1 MRYLTIS
8 EILEVAQDHVGTYQF
23 LHEDQLSYLV
33 DVVKAKFGDSELYPS
48 IYQKAAVYARQII
61 SGHIFLD
68 GNKRIGMHCAI
79 LFLEFNGC
87 VLRSDIEDS
96 IISLGFDV
104 AEGSITEIDDIAEQ
118 IESWVIV

>member
-1 MRYLTIS
+1 MTIS

-23 LHEDQLSYLV
+23 LHEEQLNYLV

-48 IYQKAAVYARQII
+48 INQKAAVYARQII

-79 LFLEFNGC
+79 LFLEINGC
-87 VLRSDIEDS
+87 VLQSDIEDS
-96 IISLGFDV
+96 IISLGFEI
-104 AEGSITEIDDIAEQ
+104 AKGSITEIDDIAEQ
-118 IESWVIV
+118 IESWVL

>member
-8 EILEVAQDHVGTYQF
+8 EMLEVAQDHVGTYQF
-23 LHEDQLSYLV
+23 LHEDQLNYLV

-79 LFLEFNGC
+79 LFLEINGC
-87 VLRSDIEDS
+87 VLQLGIEDS
-96 IISLGFDV
+96 IISLGFKI
-104 AEGSITEIDDIAEQ
+104 AEGSITEIDDIADH
-118 IESWVIV
+118 IESWVL